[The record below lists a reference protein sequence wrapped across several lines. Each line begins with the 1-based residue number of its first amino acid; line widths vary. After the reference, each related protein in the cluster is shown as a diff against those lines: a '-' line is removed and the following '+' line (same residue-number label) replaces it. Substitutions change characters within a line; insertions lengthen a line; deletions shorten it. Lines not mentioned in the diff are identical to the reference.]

1 MPETSGFAAASALK
15 LRTHTRQNETVVE
28 CSGILTAGNSGLL
41 KVHVK
46 ELLPQTKR
54 VVLDLT
60 DLSRMDSSG
69 LGTIV
74 GLYISARNAGNTL
87 ELINLSDRIRELFSM
102 TNLLSVFETCGRY
115 GTRLP

>member
-1 MPETSGFAAASALK
+1 MSESFESSASSLRLRTLIRENEIFVQCTGNLVASNSAE
-15 LRTHTRQNETVVE
+15 LRTH
-28 CSGILTAGNSGLL
+28 
-41 KVHVK
+41 VK
-46 ELLPQTKR
+46 ALLPKTKH

-74 GLYISARNAGNTL
+74 AIYISARNAGTTL
-87 ELINLSDRIRELFSM
+87 ELVNLNSRIRELFGV
-102 TNLLSVFETCGRY
+102 TNLFSVFESCGRY

>member
-1 MPETSGFAAASALK
+1 MPETPEISPSSLR
-15 LRTHTRQNETVVE
+15 LRTLTRENEIFIQ
-28 CSGILTAGNSGLL
+28 CSGNLIASNCVLL
-41 KVHVK
+41 KDHVK
-46 ELLPQTKR
+46 SLLPKTKH

-74 GLYISARNAGNTL
+74 AIYISAKNAGTTL
-87 ELINLSDRIRELFSM
+87 ELVNLNARIRELFGL

-115 GTRLP
+115 GTRMP

>member
-1 MPETSGFAAASALK
+1 MQCSGSLIASNSAF
-15 LRTHTRQNETVVE
+15 LRT
-28 CSGILTAGNSGLL
+28 
-41 KVHVK
+41 HVK
-46 ELLPQTKR
+46 ELLPKTKH

-74 GLYISARNAGNTL
+74 AIYISAKHAGTSL
-87 ELINLSDRIRELFSM
+87 ELVNLNARIRELFGM

-115 GTRLP
+115 GTRMP

>member
-1 MPETSGFAAASALK
+1 MPDLPEASASSLR
-15 LRTHTRQNETVVE
+15 LRTLTRENEIFVQCT
-28 CSGILTAGNSGLL
+28 GNLTSSNAALL
-41 KVHVK
+41 RSHVK
-46 ELLPQTKR
+46 ELLLKTKH

-74 GLYISARNAGNTL
+74 AVYISARNSGATL
-87 ELINLSDRIRELFSM
+87 EIINLNARIRELFGM